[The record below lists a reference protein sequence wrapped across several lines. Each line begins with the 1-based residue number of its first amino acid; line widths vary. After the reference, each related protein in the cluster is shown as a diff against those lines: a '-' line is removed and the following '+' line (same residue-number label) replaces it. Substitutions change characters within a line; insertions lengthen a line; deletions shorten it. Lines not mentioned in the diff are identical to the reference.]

1 MHTGKKRY
9 GAKERQTAE
18 VQVIIMKILGITG
31 GVGSGK
37 SEVLQFL
44 QEAYKAAVSPLDDV
58 ARRLQQKGQPCYERI
73 VEVFGRD
80 ILGADRELDR
90 GKLAG
95 TVFSSPEKLAL
106 LNSIV
111 HPEVRRWVEQD
122 ISQKEREG
130 VGLYVIESALFP
142 NVDYGDLCGEMWYIY
157 AEEAVRCR
165 RLAQSRGY
173 TEERTQGMIR
183 SQPSEAE
190 FRRICTAVIDNS
202 GAFEHTK
209 KQIGELL

>member
-1 MHTGKKRY
+1 
-9 GAKERQTAE
+9 
-18 VQVIIMKILGITG
+18 MKILGITG

-44 QEAYKAAVSPLDDV
+44 QEAYGAVVSPLDDA

-73 VEVFGRD
+73 VEAFGRD
-80 ILGADRELDR
+80 ILGADGELDR
-90 GKLAG
+90 GKLAE
-95 TVFSSPEKLAL
+95 TVFSSPQKLAL

-130 VGLYVIESALFP
+130 EELYVLESALFP
-142 NVDYGDLCGEMWYIY
+142 DVDYGDLCGEMWYVY
-157 AEEAVRCR
+157 AEESVRCR
-165 RLAQSRGY
+165 RLAHSRGY
-173 TEERTQGMIR
+173 TEERTRRMIR
-183 SQPSEAE
+183 SQPSEAA
-190 FRRICTAVIDNS
+190 FRKICTAVIDNS
-202 GAFEHTK
+202 GAFENTK